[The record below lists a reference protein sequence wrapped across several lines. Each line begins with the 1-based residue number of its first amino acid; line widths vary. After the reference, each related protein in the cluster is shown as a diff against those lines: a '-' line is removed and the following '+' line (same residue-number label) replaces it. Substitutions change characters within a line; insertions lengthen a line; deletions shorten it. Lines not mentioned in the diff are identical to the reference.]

1 MNKDSAWYAV
11 FVKTGEED
19 KVKARLDY
27 RFDGS
32 LVVVT
37 PKK

>member
-1 MNKDSAWYAV
+1 MNKDSAWYG
-11 FVKTGEED
+11 FVKTGED

-37 PKK
+37 QKSN